1 MRARV
6 ESLITAFLT
15 ETWTSATQ
23 SITINGIDASS
34 LPCVCATPGPAAVE
48 YTYTPYDHSLQKR
61 VAALHAELEALTT
74 QVSRLRREAP
84 GRGAQMYGACLEEAL
99 AEEEE
104 EEERVVGERGQG
116 GEGEDMLGLDLDLDL
131 VGGEETSAMYERGLA
146 ELRRLGGD
154 GSGSGSLT
162 ETVGKVQRAWAVATE
177 LE

>member
-6 ESLITAFLT
+6 ESLITTFLT

-23 SITINGIDASS
+23 SITINGIDASP
-34 LPCVCATPGPAAVE
+34 LPCVCATPNPAAVE

-104 EEERVVGERGQG
+104 RVVGERGQEV
-116 GEGEDMLGLDLDLDL
+116 EGEDMLGLDLNLDLDL
-131 VGGEETSAMYERGLA
+131 VGGEETGAMYERGLA

-162 ETVGKVQRAWAVATE
+162 ETVGKVQRARTVAME